1 MEAYE
6 LAELEKSMR
15 DKKRSEEKEVSGRGG
30 KSKSSVDAMKI
41 LSDTITSVCFDADA
55 LHGARACVGRIAGK
69 RARYAADGHTV
80 QCGHCAPPSWKCRF
94 QERGHC
100 SGHGAGFYASLIYR
114 GYRRLPREEGFED
127 YADHFLA
134 KRMNGRALLQIS
146 ESYLAEMPEQS
157 LPMRA
162 GFLEL
167 IAELKAAQR

>member
-1 MEAYE
+1 MHFTE
-6 LAELEKSMR
+6 
-15 DKKRSEEKEVSGRGG
+15 
-30 KSKSSVDAMKI
+30 
-41 LSDTITSVCFDADA
+41 
-55 LHGARACVGRIAGK
+55 HARALAASQANGLAMLQTATRSNVDIVRHLVGNVASKKEDIA
-69 RARYAADGHTV
+69 AATE
-80 QCGHCAPPSWKCRF
+80 QAF
-94 QERGHC
+94 T
-100 SGHGAGFYASLIYR
+100 
-114 GYRRLPREEGFED
+114 RRSSIEVTAAYLREEGFED